1 MAVNQVVAW
10 VNINGNAGIS
20 SRIIDQFNVSSVADD
35 EPTTAGK
42 YTITFDN
49 SIDADSICIA
59 STYYGGLGTVF
70 SDFAWVGIVT
80 ISADQ
85 ATIIVTAPPETGDAL
100 PRPVYCRNV
109 YVSFIGK
116 S

>member
-10 VNINGNAGIS
+10 VNINGNANID
-20 SRIIDQFNVSSVADD
+20 SRIIDQFNVSSVEDD
-35 EPTTAGK
+35 EPFIVGK

-59 STYYGGLGTVF
+59 SSSKGGLGSTNEW
-70 SDFAWVGIVT
+70 AWVGIVA

-85 ATIIVTAPPETGDAL
+85 ATIIVTAPPQNGDPQ
-100 PRPVYCRNV
+100 PRPVNCNHV
-109 YVSFIGK
+109 YVSFMGK
-116 S
+116 